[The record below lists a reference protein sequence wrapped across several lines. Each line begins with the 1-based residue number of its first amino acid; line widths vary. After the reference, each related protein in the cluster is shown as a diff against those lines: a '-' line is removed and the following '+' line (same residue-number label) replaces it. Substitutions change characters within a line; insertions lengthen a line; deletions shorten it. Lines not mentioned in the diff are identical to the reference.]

1 MKPYSFNLARTRA
14 GLLVVLVPLMLA
26 PACTPDAPTPD
37 PDPQPGTTDFVSAD
51 GVAGQDAP
59 EDGIGE
65 PPPAAPPED
74 DDGRGDRTVEEGDIY
89 RVLGGGSLL
98 NLNSFRGLQVIDISD
113 VSKPEITGRLQVTGS
128 PVEMYVVGD
137 RAIVLMNNW
146 RGYYG
151 QRDDVVVDSEEGGLV
166 MMVDISDRTAP
177 VALAQAHV
185 PGWIQTSRLTQGG
198 GQAALYVAASEYGE
212 FTNPDGVA
220 EYGTRTVVKS
230 FDVSGDAIAFRTQL
244 DLGGYVTAIQATT
257 DVLLVARNHWG
268 WNGGEQSEVTVI
280 DITSPDGTMIE
291 GDTVETAGYVQSQ
304 FHMDFYLGM
313 LRVFSGPRWSDGT
326 SSHLETWNASSLA
339 TLVPVDDELFGTGD
353 NLYAAIFLGNKAF
366 AVTYLRIDPFHA
378 FSVSDDGQVT
388 EVSEYE
394 VTGWND
400 FFRPVLDDTRLIGIG
415 INDENGWK
423 LAVSLYDITDLANPE
438 PMMARAEIS
447 GESGGWTWSEANWD
461 HRAFSVLQG
470 AVAVQA
476 ETGELET
483 GLVLLPFS
491 GWNDESGYTS
501 GVQIYT
507 FSSNTLTRRGIMQHD
522 TPVRRT
528 FLTDSDTAA
537 NLSEAELSL
546 FDPTNP
552 DAPVELGSVALAPN
566 YTQVLDFGSHRA
578 RVISQLDWYYGVTAE
593 LPLARVE
600 IIPATEHADS
610 ATAVASFEI
619 PARAQVYKMGD
630 LLVSVASEALD
641 TTSWPYTYETT
652 IDVFDLSDPRTPV
665 RRGSMT
671 SDDLASSYY
680 GGGWYGD
687 CFDCGWWGYQ
697 PFDVVNVVGNAL
709 TFLKATPQQQPLGT
723 ETVCTTYVQ
732 DENAGCP
739 SDGECKYSYYTGGY
753 DCRRLNNGPETCT
766 GGFYYCT
773 YDSSAGDTEC
783 ESVEQDD
790 VDAPIYESC
799 NTYQAVR
806 YWQSYE
812 VQSVDLS
819 NPDAPVR
826 AASVELPSLDE
837 GVSVLAHDDTLYL
850 TVKRPFD
857 VPNDPKPYVR
867 YYVKA
872 IDYSNPSDPDLR
884 PGVNVPGEL
893 IAVAGDEI
901 YTRNLVWGESEIET
915 AIARLE
921 MGPGLAYLRGH
932 HRFANREVSAVA
944 IDERGLALVT
954 HRPAWGWGYNT
965 GDNAK
970 LTILSAQGQG
980 LTEVSEVEVD
990 SWADMRD
997 VVSNR
1002 VLFQVPGGLLV
1013 FDIENAAQPRAQAYF
1028 ATPGWPSSFVVAG
1041 ERVLFAAGNYG
1052 IYDFSL
1058 DTFNLLPPQ

>member
-1 MKPYSFNLARTRA
+1 MKPLSFALARTRA
-14 GLLVVLVPLMLA
+14 GLLAALVPLMLA
-26 PACTPDAPTPD
+26 PACTPDGPTPG
-37 PDPQPGTTDFVSAD
+37 PDPEPGTTDFVSAD
-51 GVAGQDAP
+51 GTAGQGAP
-59 EDGIGE
+59 GDGVGDG
-65 PPPAAPPED
+65 PQPAPPED
-74 DDGRGDRTVEEGDIY
+74 GDGREGDRTVQEGDIY

-98 NLNSFRGLQVIDISD
+98 NLNSYRGLQVIDISD
-113 VSKPEITGRLQVTGS
+113 VSKPEITGRLEVTGS

-137 RAIVLMNNW
+137 RAIVLLNNW

-151 QRDDVVVDSEEGGLV
+151 QRDDVAVDSEEGGLV
-166 MMVDISDRTAP
+166 MMVDISDRAEP

-185 PGWIQTSRLTQGG
+185 PGWIQTSRLTQGD

-212 FTNPDGVA
+212 FTNPDGVV

-230 FDVSGDAIAFRTQL
+230 FDVSGDEITIRTQL

-257 DVLLVARNHWG
+257 EVLLVARDHWS
-268 WNGGEQSEVTVI
+268 WNNGEQSEVTVI
-280 DITSPDGTMIE
+280 DITNPDGTMIE

-304 FHMDFYLGM
+304 FHMDFHLGM
-313 LRVFSGPRWSDGT
+313 LRVFSGPRWGAGV
-326 SSHLETWNASSLA
+326 SSHLETWDASELA
-339 TLVPVDDELFGTGD
+339 TLVPVDDEPFGTGD
-353 NLYAAIFLGNKAF
+353 TLYAAIFLGNKAF

-378 FSVSDDGQVT
+378 FSVGDDGQVT

-415 INDENGWK
+415 INDENGWQ
-423 LAVSLYDITDLANPE
+423 LAVSLYDITNLANPE
-438 PMMARAEIS
+438 PMRARAEIS
-447 GESGGWTWSEANWD
+447 GTSGGWTWSEANWD
-461 HRAFSVLQG
+461 HRAFSVLEG

-476 ETGELET
+476 ATGELET

-491 GWNDESGYTS
+491 GWNDASGYAS

-507 FSSNTLTRRGIMQHD
+507 YSSDTLTRRGIMQHD

-528 FLTDSDTAA
+528 FLANSDTAA

-566 YTQVLDFGSHRA
+566 YTQVLDFGAHRA
-578 RVISQLDWYYGVTAE
+578 RVVSQLDYYYGVSAE
-593 LPLARVE
+593 LPPARVE

-619 PARAQVYKMGD
+619 PAMAQAYKMGD
-630 LLVSVASEALD
+630 LLVSVASRAVD

-652 IDVFDLSDPRTPV
+652 IDVFDLSDPRAPV

-671 SDDLASSYY
+671 SNELTSFS
-680 GGGWYGD
+680 GGGWYWD
-687 CFDCGWWGYQ
+687 CFDCRWWGYQ
-697 PFDVVNVVGNAL
+697 PFDVVNVVGDAL
-709 TFLKATPQQQPLGT
+709 TFLRAKPEQQPIGV
-723 ETVCTTYVQ
+723 ETVCSAYV
-732 DENAGCP
+732 EGGYNTCP
-739 SDGECKYSYYTGGY
+739 PDGDCKQTYYTGNY
-753 DCRRLNNGPETCT
+753 DCRRLNNGPETCS
-766 GGFYYCT
+766 GGFYRCT
-773 YDSSAGDTEC
+773 YDSSVGTTEC
-783 ESVEQDD
+783 ESVARAD
-790 VDAPIYESC
+790 VDAPIYQSC
-799 NTYQAVR
+799 NTYDAMR

-812 VQSVDLS
+812 VQAVDLG
-819 NPDAPVR
+819 NPDAPVM
-826 AASVELPSLDE
+826 APSVELPRMDE
-837 GVSVLAHDDTLYL
+837 GVSVLASGDTLYL
-850 TVKRPFD
+850 TVKRPVD
-857 VPNDPKPYVR
+857 VPKDPRPYVR

-872 IDYSNPSDPDLR
+872 IDYSNASDPDLR

-893 IAVAGDEI
+893 IAVSGDEI

-915 AIARLE
+915 AIAHLE
-921 MGPGLAYLRGH
+921 MGNGVAFLRGH
-932 HRFANREVSAVA
+932 HRFADREVTAVA
-944 IDERGLALVT
+944 VDERGLALVT
-954 HRPAWGWGYNT
+954 HRPVWGYNY
-965 GDNAK
+965 GDTVQT
-970 LTILSAQGQG
+970 TILSAQGAG
-980 LTEVSEVEVD
+980 LAEVSEFDVD
-990 SWADMRD
+990 AWADMRG

-1041 ERVLFAAGNYG
+1041 ERVLFAAGQYG

>member
-1 MKPYSFNLARTRA
+1 MKPRSFDLARNPA

-26 PACTPDAPTPD
+26 PACTSDKPTPD
-37 PDPQPGTTDFVSAD
+37 PDPELGSTDFVSAD
-51 GVAGQDAP
+51 GTAGQEVPIEAP
-59 EDGIGE
+59 LPGVPDDG
-65 PPPAAPPED
+65 
-74 DDGRGDRTVEEGDIY
+74 DGRGDDDRTVEEGDIY
-89 RVLGGGSLL
+89 RVLADNSLL
-98 NLNSFRGLQVIDISD
+98 NLNSFRGLQVIDIAD
-113 VSKPEITGRLQVTGS
+113 VTKPEITGRLQVTGS

-137 RAIVLMNNW
+137 RAIVLLNNW

-151 QRDDVVVDSEEGGLV
+151 QRDDVAVDAEEGGLV
-166 MMVDISDRTAP
+166 MMVDISDRSAP
-177 VALAQAHV
+177 VALAQSHV
-185 PGWIQTSRLTQGG
+185 SGWIQTSRLTQGG

-212 FTNPDGVA
+212 VTNPDGTV

-257 DVLLVARNHWG
+257 EVLLVARDQWSWG
-268 WNGGEQSEVTVI
+268 GGEQSEVTVI
-280 DITSPDGTMIE
+280 DISNPNGTMIE

-304 FHMDFYLGM
+304 FHMDFHLDT
-313 LRVFSGPRWSDGT
+313 LRVFSGSRWGGGEA
-326 SSHLETWNASSLA
+326 SHLQTWDASSLA
-339 TLVPVDDELFGTGD
+339 TLVPVDDEPFGAGD
-353 NLYAAIFLGNKAF
+353 NLYAAIFLDNKAF

-378 FSVSDDGQVT
+378 FSVGDDGQVA

-415 INDENGWK
+415 INDENGWQ
-423 LAVSLYDITDLANPE
+423 LAVSLYDITNLANPE

-447 GESGGWTWSEANWD
+447 GSSGGWTWSEANWD
-461 HRAFSVLQG
+461 HRAFSVLED

-476 ETGELET
+476 ETGEPET

-491 GWNDESGYTS
+491 GWNEQSGYAS

-507 FSSNTLTRRGIMQHD
+507 YSRTTLTRRGIMQHD

-566 YTQVLDFGSHRA
+566 YTQVLDYGAHRA
-578 RVISQLDWYYGVTAE
+578 RVVSQQSWYYYGGAE
-593 LPLARVE
+593 LPPARVE
-600 IIPATEHADS
+600 IIPASENPDA

-619 PARAQVYKMGD
+619 PATAQAYKMGD
-630 LLVSVASEALD
+630 LLVSVASEAID

-652 IDVFDLSDPRTPV
+652 IDVFDLSDPRSPV

-671 SDDLASSYY
+671 SDDLASYS
-680 GGGWYGD
+680 GGGWYWD
-687 CFDCGWWGYQ
+687 CFDCRWWGYQ

-709 TFLKATPQQQPLGT
+709 TFLQTTYEQQPLGLQ
-723 ETVCTTYVQ
+723 TVCSAYVEERY
-732 DENAGCP
+732 DDCP
-739 SDGECKYSYYTGGY
+739 SEGDCKYTYYASDY
-753 DCRRLNNGPETCT
+753 SCRRLNNGPETCT
-766 GGFYYCT
+766 GGFHRCT
-773 YDSSAGDTEC
+773 YDSAKGGTEC
-783 ESVEQDD
+783 ESVDRDD
-790 VDAPIYESC
+790 VDAPISESC
-799 NTYQAVR
+799 NTYEAVR
-806 YWQSYE
+806 SWQSYE
-812 VQSVDLS
+812 VQSVNLS
-819 NPDAPVR
+819 NPDAPVL
-826 AASVELPSLDE
+826 APSVELPHADE

-857 VPNDPKPYVR
+857 VPNDPRPYVR

-872 IDYSNPSDPDLR
+872 IDYSNPVDPDLR

-893 IAVAGDEI
+893 IAVSGDEI
-901 YTRNLVWGESEIET
+901 YTRNLVWGEAEIET

-921 MGPGLAYLRGH
+921 MGNGVAFLRGH
-932 HRFANREVSAVA
+932 HRFADREVSAVA

-954 HRPAWGWGYNT
+954 HRPVWGYSY
-965 GDNAK
+965 GDDVQMS
-970 LTILSAQGQG
+970 ILSAQGQG
-980 LTEVSEVEVD
+980 LTEISEVDVD
-990 SWADMRD
+990 SWAEMRD

-1028 ATPGWPSSFVVAG
+1028 ATPGWPSSFVIAG
-1041 ERVLFAAGNYG
+1041 ERVLFAAGQYG
-1052 IYDFSL
+1052 IYDFAL
-1058 DTFNLLPPQ
+1058 DTFNLLPPK